1 MSARPWFLWSVEVS
15 DEAFRAR
22 LRDEDPV
29 VRAQWQGLLLREAR
43 WTEIWSY
50 VRLRDVLANWPNI
63 DRHLGRKR
71 AFWNWLL
78 DGWRKDGLLDDAET
92 DRAPA

>member
-1 MSARPWFLWSVEVS
+1 MNEQPWFLWSVEVS
-15 DEAFRAR
+15 DEDFRAR
-22 LRDEDPV
+22 LRDPDPL

-43 WTEIWSY
+43 WNEIWAY
-50 VRLRDVLANWPNI
+50 LRLSEVLANWPNI

-92 DRAPA
+92 DRPPA